1 MAISLFSW
9 PIWDMALS
17 LLQSWIFNKNRDFVI
32 FVGRKMLSISDLMHT
47 VYIIMNELCGHFS
60 TVFGAWLACIP
71 LL

>member
-1 MAISLFSW
+1 M
-9 PIWDMALS
+9 
-17 LLQSWIFNKNRDFVI
+17 NFVI

-71 LL
+71 CSSFELDRGTYGAIELGKFLVFSKG